1 MRYFLLLRCC
11 PGSLLLTAQDA
22 TVKETVAADATLTL
36 VTHDRTL
43 RIEHDGQD
51 LAARRRTREVVV
63 ATRQCLYIPV
73 TTSR

>member
-36 VTHDRTL
+36 VNRDRTL
-43 RIEHDGQD
+43 RIKHDGQD
-51 LAARRRTREVVV
+51 PAARRRIREVIV
-63 ATRQCLYIPV
+63 ATK
-73 TTSR
+73 